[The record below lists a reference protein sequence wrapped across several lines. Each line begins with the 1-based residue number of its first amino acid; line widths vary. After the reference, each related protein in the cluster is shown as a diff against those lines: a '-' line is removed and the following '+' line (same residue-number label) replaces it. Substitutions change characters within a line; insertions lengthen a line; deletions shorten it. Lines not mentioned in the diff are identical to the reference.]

1 MTEQSVLA
9 SRDAD
14 RSRPQRQSR
23 GRVRRIPILGVVDVA
38 TFDAVNAASLQ
49 RSVTRSMIVESI
61 LREWAARQKEATEEG
76 PTNG

>member
-23 GRVRRIPILGVVDVA
+23 RVRRIPILGVVDVA

-61 LREWAARQKEATEEG
+61 LREWAARQKQATQEA
-76 PTNG
+76 PTYG